1 MPSGINLSFERLS
14 RSYRQVGYVLLT
26 RAPVAISSIARKML
40 PLDLHVLSLQLAFI
54 LSQDQTLHCKIF
66 LLPFRACFVSVQ
78 ETDFF
83 HFPCFQG
90 LLTVVF
96 RSSHI
101 YIIYRTTSC
110 TTSQSVYLKSFKE
123 LSFLKLPFQRES
135 VCKGK
140 AFFRNLQIFSKFFLK
155 KFFRRFSEGVRLI
168 LSRSLAHPQGKIL
181 GAASGTLFHSLSFTQ
196 SVIFSGSPSRKRLQ
210 RYRLF
215 PFLQLL
221 PHTFLQ
227 YFFRVLSNSLIYFML

>member
-1 MPSGINLSFERLS
+1 MFLDYLIRL
-14 RSYRQVGYVLLT
+14 T
-26 RAPVAISSIARKML
+26 
-40 PLDLHVLSLQLAFI
+40 VLSLHHGY
-54 LSQDQTLHCKIF
+54 TLYI
-66 LLPFRACFVSVQ
+66 
-78 ETDFF
+78 
-83 HFPCFQG
+83 
-90 LLTVVF
+90 
-96 RSSHI
+96 SHDYCLY
-101 YIIYRTTSC
+101 YISF
-110 TTSQSVYLKSFKE
+110 VYLKSFKE

-140 AFFRNLQIFSKFFLK
+140 AFFCNLQIFSKVFLK
-155 KFFRRFSEGVRLI
+155 KFFRRSSEGVRLT